1 MKKLV
6 KVALFVVV
14 MVMVVAYSFV
24 INRGSLKNITLDFEN
39 SGTPEWSEIV
49 ELDFENSGTPEW
61 SEIVELDFENS
72 GTPEWSEIVELRGF
86 RKGFNRFND
95 FKNSGLPETIE
106 FSRF

>member
-6 KVALFVVV
+6 KVVLFVVV

-24 INRGSLKNITLDFEN
+24 INRGSDSNITLDFEN
-39 SGTPEWSEIV
+39 SGSPEWFELV
-49 ELDFENSGTPEW
+49 EGKTFQDFVTMDFENSGSPEW
-61 SEIVELDFENS
+61 FELVE
-72 GTPEWSEIVELRGF
+72 GRGF